1 MSRCINEKKMRK
13 IEQKWA
19 NMYPHFSFSRE
30 IHFVKA
36 FILNGYLKLS
46 FCFHHLL
53 PIFSI
58 TINTPIPRLRSFTR
72 ISLPPNFLFYN
83 APSTLSGFNWQQN
96 NRLSTGIL
104 HCKKHDK
111 YLDDDV
117 EKFCE
122 GSRVHQRKKR

>member
-1 MSRCINEKKMRK
+1 MRK

-30 IHFVKA
+30 INFVKA

-72 ISLPPNFLFYN
+72 ISLPPIFCFVTPHLPFQVSIDNKKIDCLREFCIAKNMTSTWMMTLKNFVRCPEY
-83 APSTLSGFNWQQN
+83 
-96 NRLSTGIL
+96 I
-104 HCKKHDK
+104 K
-111 YLDDDV
+111 
-117 EKFCE
+117 
-122 GSRVHQRKKR
+122 